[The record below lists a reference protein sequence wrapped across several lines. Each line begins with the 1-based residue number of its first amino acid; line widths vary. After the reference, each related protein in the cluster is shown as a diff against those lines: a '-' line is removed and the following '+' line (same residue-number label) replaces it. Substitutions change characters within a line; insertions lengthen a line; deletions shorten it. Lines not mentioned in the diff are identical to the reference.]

1 MGIVVVVVVLLV
13 AGVFGLFALVRW
25 LSRSLHGHPEA
36 PGRCARGGDQAG
48 PRRGHAGR
56 GHSASSGSVG
66 QREAGSQD
74 PHGAL

>member
-1 MGIVVVVVVLLV
+1 MGTVLVVVVLLV

-48 PRRGHAGR
+48 PAAATLVAVTPLPAAP
-56 GHSASSGSVG
+56 SASAKPG
-66 QREAGSQD
+66 RKIRTE
-74 PHGAL
+74 L